1 MFETLDSQEQPVA
14 RWYPLLLYSTYGVA
28 GLAFLIEGVLRHHP
42 LGLITGLLMFLL
54 SSIWLI
60 SVIKSPGTVDRRG
73 LRLRRIVLLSLPI
86 LYEIAY
92 TVASR
97 WRYQGE
103 RWRYL
108 ANYPRPNQY
117 SSAWQSH
124 GSEPHPTRW
133 TSRV

>member
-97 WRYQGE
+97 
-103 RWRYL
+103 
-108 ANYPRPNQY
+108 
-117 SSAWQSH
+117 
-124 GSEPHPTRW
+124 
-133 TSRV
+133 